1 MENKSKNKLTEFE
14 LNRQIFHMFLGLT
27 IVLLLRYGFINNNT
41 ILILILTGF
50 ILSFLST
57 KIKIPVIYSLL
68 QKFERNKDIKR
79 FPGKGIIF
87 YFIGAY
93 LSLIL
98 FPKEIAMASIMILAL
113 GDSVSHLY
121 GLHYGRIKHPL
132 SSTKF
137 FEGTIA
143 GFVAGFIGALIFLPL
158 LEAFLASLAAMA
170 VEAIEIKI
178 GAEQVDD
185 NLIMPV
191 AAGIAVL
198 IIRII

>member
-14 LNRQIFHMFLGLT
+14 FNRQIFHMFLGLT